1 MYFVASRR
9 RHTRCALVTGVQ
21 TCALPICDP
30 GIRGDPPG
38 PVKAS
43 GRRGAALGSR
53 RVGVE
58 AAMADE
64 QRRGPWVVRASRQV
78 YENPWIRVVEHDVLQ
93 PGGNPGIYG
102 VCSMKAL
109 AGGLVPVDPAG
120 PTWLVGHHRFPS
132 DYSSWLLPEGGGD
145 RTFTQLASARRD
157 LRMAARPPSP

>member
-102 VCSMKAL
+102 VCRMKAL
-109 AGGLVPVDPAG
+109 A
-120 PTWLVGHHRFPS
+120 VGRSEEHTSELQALMRLSFAVFVLEKKKQGH
-132 DYSSWLLPEGGGD
+132 
-145 RTFTQLASARRD
+145 T
-157 LRMAARPPSP
+157 